1 MMLTGAGIEA
11 NLAKVKNAAFRL
23 LYYELGDPIKTV
35 S

>member
-1 MMLTGAGIEA
+1 MLAGAGIKT

-23 LYYELGDPIKTV
+23 LYYELGDFIKTV